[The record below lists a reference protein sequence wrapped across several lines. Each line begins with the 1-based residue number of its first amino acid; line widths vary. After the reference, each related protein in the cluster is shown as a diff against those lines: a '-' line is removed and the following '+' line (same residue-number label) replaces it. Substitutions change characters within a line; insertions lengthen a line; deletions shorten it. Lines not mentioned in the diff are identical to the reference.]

1 MVLEKVHDVKKIF
14 DVDFAHVLVKE
25 HWGGFRVRIDY
36 VLRDRKP
43 VGSMNSGKGYQRSVA
58 EDELDRYE
66 E

>member
-1 MVLEKVHDVKKIF
+1 MVLEEVHDVKKIF
-14 DVDFAHVLVKE
+14 DVDFTHVLVKE
-25 HWGGFRVRIDY
+25 HWCGFRVRIDY

-43 VGSMNSGKGYQRSVA
+43 VGSKDPGEFYQRPVA